1 MQPLE
6 PNKEQLEALY
16 EDVSE
21 EVRQVIDAVLEV
33 ERNNLPNLVKTIG
46 DRIRKIIKEDE
57 E

>member
-21 EVRQVIDAVLEV
+21 EVRQVIDAVLEI
-33 ERNNLPNLVKTIG
+33 ERNNPPTIVKKIG
-46 DRIRKIIKEDE
+46 DQIRFIVKDDGE
-57 E
+57 